1 MTDDLLNRI
10 TQARETIN
18 DAQYIIIG
26 AGAGLSDAAGLKYSG
41 IRFSENFQPFI
52 ERYGMTDMYS
62 AGFYPFKTQEEKWG
76 YWARHILTNRHDD
89 SVTQLYKDL
98 LELVSHKDY
107 FVITTNVDSLFYK
120 AGFAA
125 EKIFTVQGDYG
136 MFQCAN
142 GCHNKL
148 YPNETQVKEMVENT
162 KECRIPTE
170 LVPECPVC
178 GGQMDIN
185 IRKDNYFV
193 EDENWNQANT
203 KYNQFLQKA
212 INGKLVLLELGV
224 GFNTPGIIRYPF
236 ENLTYKYKNT
246 TLIRMN
252 NQYAVGSLEN
262 IDKTIAFQE
271 DITKTINLMLSNK
284 QINLL

>member
-10 TQARETIN
+10 IRTREAIN

-52 ERYGMTDMYS
+52 KRYGMTDMYS

-76 YWARHILTNRHDD
+76 YWAKHVLTNRYDD
-89 SVTQLYKDL
+89 SATQLYKDL
-98 LELVSHKDY
+98 LELICHKDY

-120 AGFAA
+120 AGFES
-125 EKIFTVQGDYG
+125 EKLFAVQGDYG
-136 MFQCAN
+136 MLQCAN
-142 GCHNKL
+142 ACHDKL
-148 YPNETQVKEMVENT
+148 YPNETEIKQMVENT
-162 KECRIPTE
+162 KECKIPTE
-170 LVPECPVC
+170 LVPECPIC

-193 EDENWNQANT
+193 EDENWSQANT
-203 KYNQFLQKA
+203 KYNKFLQKA

-252 NQYAVGSLEN
+252 NQQAVGSIEN
-262 IDKTIAFQE
+262 TNKTIAFQE
-271 DITKTINLMLSNK
+271 DITSTVKQMLSNK
-284 QINLL
+284 QID